1 MILIING
8 IWRKSSNALISKKKE
23 ELDKAQFE
31 LERAENNY
39 DLETSAKLRHGV
51 IPALQKELDTLQ
63 KENVSDILS
72 DTVDEESVAAN
83 YL

>member
-1 MILIING
+1 ME
-8 IWRKSSNALISKKKE
+8 KKQNALISKKKE
-23 ELDKAQFE
+23 ELDRAQFE

-63 KENVSDILS
+63 KEKNIVQFCKRRHFLC
-72 DTVDEESVAAN
+72 EKN
-83 YL
+83 NL